1 MSPSNKSFACKSLL
15 LILIFSF
22 PIQSKVFA
30 SNNFTNYYSSNK
42 YLEKTK
48 NYFSC
53 MLIDTYDKKNLEL
66 TFSQIK
72 TRSMFIWV
80 FFIIYCVSLVYT
92 FFYFFKIKS
101 KHQLE
106 KKLIE
111 DRNKIVE
118 LKLFEVKKNLELKN
132 KKLATSAL
140 QAIENE
146 ELKKQFIERLQN
158 EIPCKYHSKLK
169 QLSVI
174 FKNNS
179 KNNWNEFKTHFE
191 QINDG
196 FFIRLKTEY
205 PSLSPSELKL
215 CSFLKLNLS
224 SKDIALL
231 MGISYDSVKMGRYRI
246 RKKLSLSR
254 DINLVTF
261 ISKF

>member
-1 MSPSNKSFACKSLL
+1 MSPTNKPFAYKSLL
-15 LILIFSF
+15 LLLIFSF
-22 PIQSKVFA
+22 PLQSKVFA
-30 SNNFTNYYSSNK
+30 NEDFTNHYSTNK

-53 MLIDTYDKKNLEL
+53 MLINTYEEKNLEL
-66 TFSQIK
+66 TFSHIK
-72 TRSMFIWV
+72 TSSMFIWV
-80 FFIIYCVSLVYT
+80 FFIIYCISLVYT

-106 KKLIE
+106 KQLIE
-111 DRNKIVE
+111 DRKKIVE
-118 LKLFEVKKNLELKN
+118 LKLFKVKKNLELKN
-132 KKLATSAL
+132 KKLATTAL

-146 ELKKQFIERLQN
+146 ELKKQFIKRLQA
-158 EIPCKYHSKLK
+158 EIPCKYHSKLE
-169 QLSVI
+169 QLSSI

-191 QINDG
+191 QINDS
-196 FFIRLKTEY
+196 FFNKLKTEH

-215 CSFLKLNLS
+215 CSFLKLSLS

-231 MGISYDSVKMGRYRI
+231 MGISYESVKMGRYRI
-246 RKKLSLSR
+246 RKKLNLSR

-261 ISKF
+261 ISRL